1 MAELLTAAERTEAL
15 PALGAA
21 GWGAVEGRDAIRKVW
36 KFRSFV
42 EAWGFMSRAALHA
55 EKLNHHPEWTNIYN
69 VVDVTLTTHDCRGL
83 SGLDL
88 KLDRSRVRKRDVED
102 GASVGIR
109 VLVGAPAAPIG
120 VGEEE
125 AGGGAAIWRAPLG
138 RECDDTAHAN
148 AVAVGGEGHADVA
161 GARYGCLGQE

>member
-88 KLDRSRVRKRDVED
+88 KLARKMDALAGADVEVQRD
-102 GASVGIR
+102 HSEPVECLCEIHAR
-109 VLVGAPAAPIG
+109 T
-120 VGEEE
+120 
-125 AGGGAAIWRAPLG
+125 GGA
-138 RECDDTAHAN
+138 E
-148 AVAVGGEGHADVA
+148 
-161 GARYGCLGQE
+161 